1 MKKISFIIVLF
12 VFFSGYTKAQFNLG
26 AELRPRVEYR
36 DGYKRLPDTNS
47 IAAYLIT
54 QRTRLNF
61 SYSHSWFSTKI
72 SLQDVRV
79 WGDEP
84 LKKEV
89 AGISLYEAWA
99 EFKLVDSLFI
109 KAGRQELLYDNER
122 LFSPSSWSQKG
133 ISHDAAVLKLRK
145 SGWSLDFGAAFNQY
159 RDTTF
164 TTDYSALRDNYK
176 TLNFL
181 WLTKK
186 WEHLKFSLMGVADGY
201 QAKNTI
207 NTTYLRAT
215 YGGMFGFNTQG
226 FSSEL
231 RGYYQSGQDDKGV
244 FINAYYA
251 SADFFYKIK
260 DFINLQLG
268 GEYSSGKNYCDST
281 NKQVTY
287 FTNLYGSSHKFNGS
301 MDYFTKPAD
310 EKYSGLVD
318 IYLFVTGKISKKASV
333 RCDVH
338 YFALQNNFVENNEVV
353 KKYLGTEI
361 DLSSK
366 VDFSKEVSLS
376 FGYSVMF
383 PGNTL
388 TVVQSG
394 NTDHFSNWGWL
405 MLTFKPNFLKTESK

>member
-1 MKKISFIIVLF
+1 MKKVLFLILFFISFYNVAN
-12 VFFSGYTKAQFNLG
+12 AQFNLG
-26 AELRPRVEYR
+26 AELRPRAEYR
-36 DGYKRLPDTNS
+36 DGYKRLPDTGS
-47 IAAYLIT
+47 MAAYLIS

-61 SYSHSWFSTKI
+61 AYSHTWFSTRI

-89 AGISLYEAWA
+89 PGISLYEAWA
-99 EFKLVDSLFI
+99 EFKLVDSVLI
-109 KAGRQELLYDNER
+109 KVGRQELLYDNER

-133 ISHDAAVLKLRK
+133 ITHDAAILKFRK
-145 SGWSLDFGAAFNQY
+145 DGWSLDFGGAFNQY
-159 RDTTF
+159 KDTTF

-215 YGGMFGFNTQG
+215 YGGMFGFNVSD
-226 FSSEL
+226 FSSEF
-231 RGYYQSGQDDKGV
+231 RGYYQSGQDDKGA

-260 DFINLQLG
+260 DFVNLQLG
-268 GEYSSGKNYCDST
+268 GEYASGKNYCDSS

-301 MDYFTKPAD
+301 MDYFTRPSD
-310 EKYSGLVD
+310 EQFAGLVD
-318 IYLFVTGKISKKASV
+318 IYLFITGKISKKASL
-333 RCDVH
+333 RGDLH
-338 YFALQNNFVENNEVV
+338 YFALQNNFVKKNEIVNR
-353 KKYLGTEI
+353 YLGTEI
-361 DLSSK
+361 DLSAK
-366 VDFSKEVSLS
+366 IDFAKEVSLT

-383 PGNTL
+383 PGSSL
-388 TVVQSG
+388 PIIQSG
-394 NTDHFSNWGWL
+394 NTDHFSNWAWA
-405 MLTFKPNFLKTESK
+405 MLTFKPTFLKTEK

>member
-1 MKKISFIIVLF
+1 MIYYS
-12 VFFSGYTKAQFNLG
+12 SDAQFILS

-47 IAAYLIT
+47 IAAYLVS

-61 SYSHSWFSTKI
+61 YYAHNWFATKI

-89 AGISLYEAWA
+89 PGIGLYEGWA
-99 EFKLVDSLFI
+99 EFKLVDSLFV
-109 KAGRQELLYDNER
+109 KVGRQEIIYDNER
-122 LFSPSSWSQKG
+122 LFTISNWSQKG
-133 ISHDAAVLKLRK
+133 ITHDAALLKFRK
-145 SGWSLDFGAAFNQY
+145 NGWSLDFGAAFNQY

-186 WEHLKFSLMGVADGY
+186 WEHFKFSLMGVADGY

-215 YGGMFGFNTQG
+215 YGGLFGFNFSD

-231 RGYYQSGQDDKGV
+231 RGYYQSGQDEKGS

-251 SADFFYKIK
+251 SADFYYKIK
-260 DFINLQLG
+260 NLMNFQLG
-268 GEYSSGKNYCDST
+268 GEYTSGKNYCDST
-281 NKQVTY
+281 NKRVTY
-287 FTNLYGSSHKFNGS
+287 FTNLYGSSHTFNGS
-301 MDYFTKPAD
+301 MDYFTKPSD
-310 EKYSGLVD
+310 EQYAGLID
-318 IYLFVTGKISKKASV
+318 IYLFITGKISEKVSA
-333 RCDVH
+333 RCDLH
-338 YFALQNNFVENNEVV
+338 YFALQNNYIKSNQIIN
-353 KKYLGTEI
+353 KYLGTEV

-366 VDFSKEVSLS
+366 INFTKEVSLS
-376 FGYSVMF
+376 LGYSVMF
-383 PGNTL
+383 PGKSL
-388 TVVQSG
+388 TIVQSG

-405 MLTFKPNFLKTESK
+405 MLTFKPVFFKTEGK